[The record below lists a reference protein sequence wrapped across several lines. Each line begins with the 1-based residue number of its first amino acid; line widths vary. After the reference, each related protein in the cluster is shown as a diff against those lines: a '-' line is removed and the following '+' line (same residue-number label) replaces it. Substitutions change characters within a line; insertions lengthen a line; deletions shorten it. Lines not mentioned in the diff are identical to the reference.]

1 MNARA
6 KDSIDANKFLDV
18 KVLIMAALMGVIT
31 WQWNVN
37 LESRKRFENLIIS
50 NDKRLNERAM
60 WMRVT
65 DIRLSII
72 EKKLG
77 IDPLDTDT
85 GLIKLD

>member
-1 MNARA
+1 MSEEP
-6 KDSIDANKFLDV
+6 SIDANKLLDV
-18 KVLIMAALMGVIT
+18 KNLFMALLMGVVA
-31 WQWNVN
+31 WQFNAN
-37 LESRKRFENLIIS
+37 MESRKRFEQLIIS

-65 DIRLSII
+65 DIRLSIL